1 MAKTAKR
8 GRPAGPGSVTIRVPL
23 RLAPI
28 FSAIVREYRAMARPA
43 GYDGDRTD
51 ASSEPDRLDDAAVA
65 RFMAAE
71 RPDFEWD
78 EDAAAWISK
87 HGGVRIPL
95 EVARREA
102 SDALAAAVLAGN
114 VPAWLDA
121 DAI

>member
-28 FSAIVREYRAMARPA
+28 FAAIVREYRAMARPA
-43 GYDGDRTD
+43 GYDGERTD

-71 RPDFEWD
+71 RADFEWD
-78 EDAAAWISK
+78 EDAGAWISRQ
-87 HGGVRIPL
+87 GGVGIPL

-102 SDALAAAVLAGN
+102 SDSLAASLMRGN
-114 VPAWLDA
+114 VPGWLEGE
-121 DAI
+121 

>member
-43 GYDGDRTD
+43 GYDGER
-51 ASSEPDRLDDAAVA
+51 ASEPEQLDDATVH

-71 RPDFEWD
+71 RQDFEWD

-87 HGGVRIPL
+87 HGGVAIPL
-95 EVARREA
+95 EAARKEA
-102 SDALAAAVLAGN
+102 AAALAAAVLAGS
-114 VPAWLDA
+114 VPAWLESE
-121 DAI
+121 